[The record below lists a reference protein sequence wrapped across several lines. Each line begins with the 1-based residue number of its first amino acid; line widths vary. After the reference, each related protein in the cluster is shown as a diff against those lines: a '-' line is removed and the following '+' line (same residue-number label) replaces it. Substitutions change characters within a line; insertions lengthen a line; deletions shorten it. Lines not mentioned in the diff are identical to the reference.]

1 MNFKN
6 SLKKILPRCSCFLY
20 LFVCWSI
27 RFYIILSTNWK
38 QWMRKQIGIH
48 PLWLNIKEETRKD
61 VRDKQSFLEWLWCL
75 QQIIK
80 SKVAWKPKTCWEW
93 IGSFLL
99 HPTCNLMSGNNS
111 VTLMNISKF
120 LNCVNFSCPHF
131 HFVLFCFYFNIIFVY
146 DNRSYNYFTTYT

>member
-1 MNFKN
+1 MLQCRLHISHYKIWLFLANAPLWLQLNHVLFIR
-6 SLKKILPRCSCFLY
+6 SEPLLAFACRTSVSCTLYLKIL
-20 LFVCWSI
+20 
-27 RFYIILSTNWK
+27 
-38 QWMRKQIGIH
+38 QIGIH

-131 HFVLFCFYFNIIFVY
+131 HFVLFCFNFLLE
-146 DNRSYNYFTTYT
+146 